1 MTMALGSKQMDHQ
14 PRISVRFN
22 WVIPASELLVVVS
35 LLAVA
40 ITEIGAYGRT
50 VDMIFLDSDY

>member
-1 MTMALGSKQMDHQ
+1 MDHQ

>member
-40 ITEIGAYGRT
+40 ITEIGAYERT